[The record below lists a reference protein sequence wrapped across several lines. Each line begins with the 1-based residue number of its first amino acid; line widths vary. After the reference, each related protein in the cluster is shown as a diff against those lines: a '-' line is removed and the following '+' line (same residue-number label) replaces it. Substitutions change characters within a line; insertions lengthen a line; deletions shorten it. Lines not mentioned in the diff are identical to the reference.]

1 MSTFRSG
8 FDCFE
13 DIRHGCLGKIEIHR
27 PVALVYLV
35 RDLACHL
42 KLKLGH
48 PSYCNRLRLGSE
60 RYISRRVS

>member
-1 MSTFRSG
+1 MAASARSKFIG
-8 FDCFE
+8 LSRWSISSSGENC
-13 DIRHGCLGKIEIHR
+13 
-27 PVALVYLV
+27 
-35 RDLACHL
+35 DLACHL